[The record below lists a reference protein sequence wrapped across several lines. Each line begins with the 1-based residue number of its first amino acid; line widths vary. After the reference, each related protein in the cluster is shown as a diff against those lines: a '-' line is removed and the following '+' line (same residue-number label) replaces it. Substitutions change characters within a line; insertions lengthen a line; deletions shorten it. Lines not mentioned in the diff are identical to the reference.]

1 MLSAKTQKS
10 QILGIIHKET
20 QLGRMA
26 GPFSTPPLS
35 NLRCNPVGVL
45 PKKDGGWRLIT
56 NLSGPVGNSVND
68 HIDPA
73 LCSVLYDSFDHAIS
87 IIQTLGTGALLCKMD
102 LSNAFRLL
110 PIHPSDFC
118 LLGMRID
125 DKYYIDKCMP
135 FGCSLACSTFEKFS
149 SFLHW
154 LIAKRSNNPNIIHYL
169 DDFLFAGQ
177 RDTSACSN
185 LSRVF
190 QLTCQ
195 ELGIPINTKKT

>member
-1 MLSAKTQKS
+1 MQPCRCFTKKKKKTV
-10 QILGIIHKET
+10 
-20 QLGRMA
+20 A
-26 GPFSTPPLS
+26 GD
-35 NLRCNPVGVL
+35 
-45 PKKDGGWRLIT
+45 KIT
-56 NLSGPVGNSVND
+56 NLSGFVGNSVND

-87 IIQTLGTGALLCKMD
+87 IIQTFGTGALLCKMD

-135 FGCSLACSTFEKFS
+135 FGCSLACSTFEKLS

-154 LIAKRSNNPNIIHYL
+154 LIAKGPIIQT
-169 DDFLFAGQ
+169 LFIIWMISCLQA
-177 RDTSACSN
+177 SA
-185 LSRVF
+185 
-190 QLTCQ
+190 
-195 ELGIPINTKKT
+195 IPLPVLICLVYFS